1 MRLLRLKI
9 FYEGTMIVLVVISLA
24 AMLTNEESNFR
35 YVHQIIWFIFLI
47 DVLFRFIRTSVKWR
61 YIKNNP
67 FDIVT
72 VIPLEDMMVL
82 ARFARF
88 LRLFRYKNL
97 VKRYVDGISKKFE
110 QIGFLR
116 LSIGLFIINI
126 VIAII
131 LAWVRDFGI
140 LKSNIWVWS
149 NFFKFNYGSDIEGLV
164 LLSIII
170 KIVGLIYLGIVISE
184 AISFGRKQYEKYR
197 EKRNREKVNT
207 EETKEN
213 IK

>member
-1 MRLLRLKI
+1 MRFLRLKI

>member
-1 MRLLRLKI
+1 MRFLRLKI

-97 VKRYVDGISKKFE
+97 VKRYVDGISKRFE

>member
-97 VKRYVDGISKKFE
+97 VKRYVDGISKRFE